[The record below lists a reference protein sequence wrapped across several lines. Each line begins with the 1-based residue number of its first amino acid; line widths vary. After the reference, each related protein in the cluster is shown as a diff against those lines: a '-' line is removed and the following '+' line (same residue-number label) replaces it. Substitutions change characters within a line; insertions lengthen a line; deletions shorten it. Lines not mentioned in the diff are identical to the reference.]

1 MSFPLYISKR
11 LISSKKDSKF
21 ISFISGI
28 SIAGIALGVATLII
42 ALSILN
48 GFERTITNK
57 IVDFDSHIQI
67 SAYSGT
73 LGNYKSVLPLIK
85 KNLEPYAE
93 TVNPFVSEIAIISSK
108 TIKDGISIK
117 GIRPED
123 TWKGVREDII
133 QGKLELTD
141 DPDLPSIIIGKKLAD
156 KLMVKIGDKLT
167 VFALNKNK
175 IPSAENMPNIQ
186 KFVIAGIFE
195 SGMAAYDDLIAYVN
209 LNTAQRLFNINDKI
223 SGYDIRVND
232 ITKIDSLTNFL
243 VSYLNY
249 PYAVRS
255 IYQIHRN
262 IFTWISLQ
270 KKPIPIVLG
279 LIIIVAVFNIVG
291 TLLMIVLEKTNAVGI
306 LKSLG
311 ANRKQIIS
319 IFVYQGCYLAIVGIL
334 IGNVIAFLLTEL
346 QLRFKL
352 ISIPSSVYF
361 MSSVP
366 IFISAQ
372 NFLIVSVIT
381 FALCIIASLMP
392 SYIASKIQPVSTLR
406 FN

>member
-11 LISSKKDSKF
+11 LIFSKKGSKF

-67 SAYSGT
+67 SSYSGT
-73 LGNYKSVLPLIK
+73 LSNYNLVLPLLK
-85 KNLEPYAE
+85 EKLYPQAE
-93 TVNPFVSEIAIISSK
+93 NVNPFVSQLAIISSK

-123 TWKGVREDII
+123 SWKGLQEDII
-133 QGKLELTD
+133 QGKLELID
-141 DPDLPSIIIGKKLAD
+141 NADLPTMLIGKKLAD
-156 KLMVKIGDKLT
+156 KLMVKIGDKVT
-167 VFALNKNK
+167 IFALNKNK
-175 IPSAENMPNIQ
+175 IPSVENLPNIQ
-186 KFVIAGIFE
+186 KFVITGIFE

-209 LNTAQRLFNINDKI
+209 INAAQRLFNLNDKV

-232 ITKIDSLTNFL
+232 ITKIDSLTNYL
-243 VSYLNY
+243 INHLNY

-262 IFTWISLQ
+262 IFTWIALQ

-319 IFVYQGCYLAIVGIL
+319 IFIYQGCYLAIAGIL
-334 IGNVIAFLLTEL
+334 IGNIIAFILTEL
-346 QLRFKL
+346 QLRYKI

-361 MSSVP
+361 MSSIP

-372 NFLIVSVIT
+372 NFLIVSTIT
-381 FALCIIASLMP
+381 FILCIIASLMP

>member
-11 LISSKKDSKF
+11 LIFSKKDSKF

-28 SIAGIALGVATLII
+28 SITGIALGVATLII

-67 SAYSGT
+67 ASYTG
-73 LGNYKSVLPLIK
+73 LLKDYNLILPVLKEKLY
-85 KNLEPYAE
+85 PYAE
-93 TVNPFVSEIAIISSK
+93 NVNPFVSQLAIISSK
-108 TIKDGISIK
+108 TTKDGISIK

-123 TWKGVREDII
+123 NWKGVREDII
-133 QGKLELTD
+133 QGKLELKD
-141 DPDLPSIIIGKKLAD
+141 DQVLPSIIIGKKLAD
-156 KLMVKIGDKLT
+156 KLMVKVGDKVT

-175 IPSAENMPNIQ
+175 IPSADNMPNIQ

-195 SGMAAYDDLIAYVN
+195 SGMAAYDDLVAYTN
-209 LNTAQRLFNINDKI
+209 LNTAQRLFNTNDNI

-232 ITKIDSLTNFL
+232 ISKIDSLSDYLTNHL
-243 VSYLNY
+243 SY

-262 IFTWISLQ
+262 IFTWIELQ

-279 LIIIVAVFNIVG
+279 LIIIVAVFNIIG

-311 ANRKQIIS
+311 ASRKQIIS
-319 IFVYQGCYLAIVGIL
+319 IFVYQGCYLAIAGIL
-334 IGNVIAFLLTEL
+334 IGNVIAFILTWL
-346 QLRFKL
+346 QYRYKL

-366 IFISAQ
+366 IYISPQ

>member
-133 QGKLELTD
+133 QGKMELTD
-141 DPDLPSIIIGKKLAD
+141 DPDLPTIIIGKKLSD

-167 VFALNKNK
+167 VFALNRNK

-311 ANRKQIIS
+311 ANRKQIIT

-334 IGNVIAFLLTEL
+334 IGNIIAFVLTEL

>member
-1 MSFPLYISKR
+1 MFFPFYISKR
-11 LISSKKDSKF
+11 FVSSRKDSGF

-42 ALSILN
+42 ALSILA

-67 SAYSGT
+67 TSYTGT
-73 LGNYKSVLPLIK
+73 LTNYQIVLPILKEKLSPNIISI
-85 KNLEPYAE
+85 
-93 TVNPFVSEIAIISSK
+93 NPFVSQLAIVSGK

-123 TWKGVREDII
+123 DWKAIQKDII
-133 QGKLELTD
+133 SGKYELNEKKS
-141 DPDLPSIIIGKKLAD
+141 LPSIIIGKKLAD
-156 KLMVKIGDKLT
+156 KLMVKVGDRIS

-175 IPSAENMPNIQ
+175 IPSPQNMPNIQ
-186 KFVIAGIFE
+186 RFMITGIFE
-195 SGMAAYDDLIAYVN
+195 SGMAAYDDLVAYVN
-209 LNTAQRLFNINDKI
+209 FDDAQKLFNIGNDI
-223 SGYDIRVND
+223 SGYDIRVSD
-232 ITKIDSLTNFL
+232 ISKIDSLSNYL
-243 VSYLNY
+243 SDHLNY

-270 KKPIPIVLG
+270 KKPIPIILG

-291 TLLMIVLEKTNAVGI
+291 TLLMIVLEKTNAIGT

-311 ANRKQIIS
+311 AKRKQIIS
-319 IFVYQGCYLAIVGIL
+319 IFIYQGCYLAIAGVL

-346 QLRFKL
+346 QMRYKI
-352 ISIPSSVYF
+352 ISIPSDIYF

-366 IFISAQ
+366 VFISSQ
-372 NFLIVSVIT
+372 NFIVVSIAT
-381 FALCIIASLMP
+381 FVLCIIASLVP
-392 SYIASKIQPVSTLR
+392 SLIASEIQPISSLR

>member
-1 MSFPLYISKR
+1 MSFPSYISKR
-11 LISSKKDSKF
+11 LIFSKKDSKF

-28 SIAGIALGVATLII
+28 SITGIALGVATLII

-48 GFERTITNK
+48 GFERTITDK

-67 SAYSGT
+67 SSYSGT
-73 LGNYKSVLPLIK
+73 LSNYDLVLPLLK
-85 KNLEPYAE
+85 EKLYPQAKD
-93 TVNPFVSEIAIISSK
+93 VNPFVSQLAIISSK

-123 TWKGVREDII
+123 SWKGVQEDII
-133 QGKLELTD
+133 QGKLKLID
-141 DPDLPSIIIGKKLAD
+141 NADLPTIIIGKKLAD
-156 KLMVKIGDKLT
+156 KLMVKIGDNVT
-167 VFALNKNK
+167 IFALNKNK
-175 IPSAENMPNIQ
+175 IPSAENLPNIQ
-186 KFVIAGIFE
+186 KFVITGIFE
-195 SGMAAYDDLIAYVN
+195 SGMATYDDLIAYVN
-209 LNTAQRLFNINDKI
+209 IKTAQRLFNLNDKV

-232 ITKIDSLTNFL
+232 ITKIDSLTN
-243 VSYLNY
+243 YLTIHLSY

-262 IFTWISLQ
+262 IFTWIALQ

-279 LIIIVAVFNIVG
+279 LIIIVAVFNIIG
-291 TLLMIVLEKTNAVGI
+291 TLLMIVLEKTNTVGI

-319 IFVYQGCYLAIVGIL
+319 IFIYQGCYLAIMGIL
-334 IGNVIAFLLTEL
+334 IGNIIAFVLIEL
-346 QLRFKL
+346 QFRYKL

-372 NFLIVSVIT
+372 NFLIVSIIT
-381 FALCIIASLMP
+381 FALCIIASFMP
-392 SYIASKIQPVSTLR
+392 SYIASKIHPVSTIR

>member
-11 LISSKKDSKF
+11 LIFSKKDSKF

-28 SIAGIALGVATLII
+28 SITGIALGVATLII

-67 SAYSGT
+67 ASYTG
-73 LGNYKSVLPLIK
+73 LLKDYNLILPVLKEKLY
-85 KNLEPYAE
+85 PYAE
-93 TVNPFVSEIAIISSK
+93 NVNPFVSQLAIISSK
-108 TIKDGISIK
+108 TTKDGISIK

-123 TWKGVREDII
+123 NWKGVREDII
-133 QGKLELTD
+133 QGKLDLKD
-141 DPDLPSIIIGKKLAD
+141 DQVLPSIIIGKKLAD
-156 KLMVKIGDKLT
+156 KLMVKVGDKVT

-175 IPSAENMPNIQ
+175 IPSADNMPNIQ
-186 KFVIAGIFE
+186 KFIIAGIFE
-195 SGMAAYDDLIAYVN
+195 SGMAAYDDLVAYTN
-209 LNTAQRLFNINDKI
+209 LNTAQRLFNTNDNI

-232 ITKIDSLTNFL
+232 ISKIDSLADYLTNHL
-243 VSYLNY
+243 SY

-262 IFTWISLQ
+262 IFTWIELQ

-279 LIIIVAVFNIVG
+279 LIIIVAVFNIIG

-311 ANRKQIIS
+311 ASRKQIIS
-319 IFVYQGCYLAIVGIL
+319 IFVYQGCYLAIAGIL
-334 IGNVIAFLLTEL
+334 IGNVIAFILTWL
-346 QLRFKL
+346 QYRYKL

-366 IFISAQ
+366 IYISPQ

-381 FALCIIASLMP
+381 FALCIVASLMP

>member
-11 LISSKKDSKF
+11 LIFSKKDSKF

-28 SIAGIALGVATLII
+28 SITGIALGVATLII

-67 SAYSGT
+67 ASYSST
-73 LGNYKSVLPLIK
+73 LSNYKYVLPVLK
-85 KNLEPYAE
+85 KDLQPYVVS
-93 TVNPFVSEIAIISSK
+93 VNPFVSQLAIISSK
-108 TIKDGISIK
+108 TITDGISIK

-123 TWKGVREDII
+123 NWTGVSKDIKL
-133 QGKLELTD
+133 GKLELAD
-141 DPDLPSIIIGKKLAD
+141 DAVLPTIVIGKKLAD
-156 KLMVKIGDKLT
+156 KLMVKVGDKVTL
-167 VFALNKNK
+167 FALNRNR
-175 IPSAENMPNIQ
+175 IPSPENLPNIQ
-186 KFVIAGIFE
+186 KFIISGIFE
-195 SGMAAYDDLIAYVN
+195 SGMSVYDDLIAYVN
-209 LNTAQRLFNINDKI
+209 LKSAQRLFNINNNI
-223 SGYDIRVND
+223 SGYDIRLNN
-232 ITKIDSLTNFL
+232 ITKIDSLTN
-243 VSYLNY
+243 YLTNHLDY

-255 IYQIHRN
+255 IYQVHRN

-291 TLLMIVLEKTNAVGI
+291 TLLMIVLEKTGAVGV

-311 ANRKQIIS
+311 AKKKQIIA
-319 IFVYQGCYLAIVGIL
+319 IFVYQGCYLAIAGIL
-334 IGNVIAFLLTEL
+334 IGNIIAFILTEL
-346 QLRFKL
+346 QLRYKI
-352 ISIPSSVYF
+352 ISIPSSIYF

-366 IFISAQ
+366 IFISIQ
-372 NFLIVSVIT
+372 NYLIVSIIT
-381 FALCIIASLMP
+381 FILCIIASLMP
-392 SYIASKIQPVSTLR
+392 SFIASKIQPVSALR

>member
-11 LISSKKDSKF
+11 LIFSKKGSKF

-67 SAYSGT
+67 SSYSGT
-73 LGNYKSVLPLIK
+73 LSNYNLVLPLLK
-85 KNLEPYAE
+85 EKLYPQAE
-93 TVNPFVSEIAIISSK
+93 NVNPFVSQLAIISSK

-123 TWKGVREDII
+123 SWKGLQEDII
-133 QGKLELTD
+133 QGKLELID
-141 DPDLPSIIIGKKLAD
+141 DADLPTMLIGKKLAD
-156 KLMVKIGDKLT
+156 KLMVKIGDKVT
-167 VFALNKNK
+167 IFALNKNK
-175 IPSAENMPNIQ
+175 IPSVENLPNIQ
-186 KFVIAGIFE
+186 KFVITGIFE

-209 LNTAQRLFNINDKI
+209 INAAQRLFNLNDKV

-232 ITKIDSLTNFL
+232 ITKIDSLTNYL
-243 VSYLNY
+243 INHLNY

-262 IFTWISLQ
+262 IFTWIALQ

-319 IFVYQGCYLAIVGIL
+319 IFIYQGCYLAIAGIL
-334 IGNVIAFLLTEL
+334 IGNIIAFILTEL
-346 QLRFKL
+346 QLRYKI

-372 NFLIVSVIT
+372 NFLIVSTIT
-381 FALCIIASLMP
+381 FILCIIASLMP

>member
-11 LISSKKDSKF
+11 LIFSKKESKF

-28 SIAGIALGVATLII
+28 SITGIALGVATLII

-67 SAYSGT
+67 SSYVGT
-73 LGNYKSVLPLIK
+73 LGNYNKVLPALNEK
-85 KNLEPYAE
+85 LYPYA
-93 TVNPFVSEIAIISSK
+93 VNINPFVSQLAIISSK

-123 TWKGVREDII
+123 DWKGVREDII
-133 QGKLELTD
+133 QGKFLLKD
-141 DPDLPSIIIGKKLAD
+141 DADLPDIIIGKKLAD
-156 KLMVKIGDKLT
+156 KLMVKLGDKIT
-167 VFALNKNK
+167 VFALNKNQ
-175 IPSAENMPNIQ
+175 IPSAENPPNIQ
-186 KFVIAGIFE
+186 KFVITGIFE
-195 SGMAAYDDLIAYVN
+195 SGMAAYDDLVAYVN
-209 LNTAQRLFNINDKI
+209 LKTAQRLFNINNNI

-232 ITKIDSLTNFL
+232 ITKIDSLTEYLTNH
-243 VSYLNY
+243 LNY
-249 PYAVRS
+249 PYAARS
-255 IYQIHRN
+255 IYDLHRN

-319 IFVYQGCYLAIVGIL
+319 IFVYQGCYLAIAGIL
-334 IGNVIAFLLTEL
+334 IGNVIALVLTEL
-346 QLRFKL
+346 QLRYKL

-366 IFISAQ
+366 IFISVP
-372 NFLIVSVIT
+372 NFLIVSAVT

-392 SYIASKIQPVSTLR
+392 SYIASKIQPVSTLI
-406 FN
+406 

>member
-11 LISSKKDSKF
+11 LIFSKKGSKF

-67 SAYSGT
+67 SSYSGT
-73 LGNYKSVLPLIK
+73 LSNYNLVLPLLK
-85 KNLEPYAE
+85 EKLYPQAE
-93 TVNPFVSEIAIISSK
+93 NVNPFVSQLAIISSK

-123 TWKGVREDII
+123 SWKGLQEDII
-133 QGKLELTD
+133 QGKLELID
-141 DPDLPSIIIGKKLAD
+141 NADLPTMLIGKKLAD
-156 KLMVKIGDKLT
+156 KLMVKIGDKVT
-167 VFALNKNK
+167 IFALNKNK
-175 IPSAENMPNIQ
+175 IPSVENLPNIQ
-186 KFVIAGIFE
+186 KFVITGIFE

-209 LNTAQRLFNINDKI
+209 INAAQRLFNLNDKV

-232 ITKIDSLTNFL
+232 ITKIDSLTNYL
-243 VSYLNY
+243 TNHLNY

-262 IFTWISLQ
+262 IFTWIALQ

-319 IFVYQGCYLAIVGIL
+319 IFIYQGCYLAIAGIL
-334 IGNVIAFLLTEL
+334 IGNIIAFILTEL
-346 QLRFKL
+346 QLRYKI

-361 MSSVP
+361 MSSIP

-372 NFLIVSVIT
+372 NFLIVSTIT
-381 FALCIIASLMP
+381 FILCIIASLMP

>member
-1 MSFPLYISKR
+1 L
-11 LISSKKDSKF
+11 
-21 ISFISGI
+21 
-28 SIAGIALGVATLII
+28 
-42 ALSILN
+42 
-48 GFERTITNK
+48 
-57 IVDFDSHIQI
+57 
-67 SAYSGT
+67 
-73 LGNYKSVLPLIK
+73 VLPLLK
-85 KNLEPYAE
+85 EKLYPQAE
-93 TVNPFVSEIAIISSK
+93 NVNPFVSQLAIISSK

-123 TWKGVREDII
+123 SWKGLQEDII
-133 QGKLELTD
+133 QGKLELID
-141 DPDLPSIIIGKKLAD
+141 DADLPTMLIGKKLAD
-156 KLMVKIGDKLT
+156 KLMVKIGDKVT
-167 VFALNKNK
+167 IFALNKNK
-175 IPSAENMPNIQ
+175 IPSVENLPNIQ
-186 KFVIAGIFE
+186 KFVITGIFE

-209 LNTAQRLFNINDKI
+209 INAAQRLFNLNDKV

-232 ITKIDSLTNFL
+232 ITKIDSLTNYL
-243 VSYLNY
+243 INHLNY

-262 IFTWISLQ
+262 IFTWIALQ

-319 IFVYQGCYLAIVGIL
+319 IFIYQGCYLAIAGIL
-334 IGNVIAFLLTEL
+334 IGNIIAFILTEL
-346 QLRFKL
+346 QLRYKI

-361 MSSVP
+361 MSSIP

-372 NFLIVSVIT
+372 NFLIVSTIT
-381 FALCIIASLMP
+381 FILCIIASLMP

>member
-11 LISSKKDSKF
+11 LIFSKKGSKF

-67 SAYSGT
+67 SSYSGT
-73 LGNYKSVLPLIK
+73 LSNYNLVLPLLK
-85 KNLEPYAE
+85 EKLYPQAE
-93 TVNPFVSEIAIISSK
+93 NVNPFVSQLAIISSK

-123 TWKGVREDII
+123 SWKGLQEDII
-133 QGKLELTD
+133 QGKLELID
-141 DPDLPSIIIGKKLAD
+141 DADLPTMLIGKKLAD
-156 KLMVKIGDKLT
+156 KLMVKIGDKVT
-167 VFALNKNK
+167 IFALNKNK
-175 IPSAENMPNIQ
+175 IPSVENLPNIQ
-186 KFVIAGIFE
+186 KFVITGIFE

-209 LNTAQRLFNINDKI
+209 INAAQRLFNLNDKV

-232 ITKIDSLTNFL
+232 ITKIDSLTNYL
-243 VSYLNY
+243 INHLNY

-262 IFTWISLQ
+262 IFTWIALQ

-319 IFVYQGCYLAIVGIL
+319 IFIYQGCYLAIAGIL
-334 IGNVIAFLLTEL
+334 IGNIIAFILTEL
-346 QLRFKL
+346 QLRYKI

-361 MSSVP
+361 MSSIP

-372 NFLIVSVIT
+372 NFLIVSTIT
-381 FALCIIASLMP
+381 FILCIIASLMP

>member
-11 LISSKKDSKF
+11 LIFSKKGSKF

-67 SAYSGT
+67 SSYSGT
-73 LGNYKSVLPLIK
+73 LSNYNLVLPLLK
-85 KNLEPYAE
+85 EKLYPQAE
-93 TVNPFVSEIAIISSK
+93 NVNPFVSQLAIISSK

-123 TWKGVREDII
+123 SWKGLQEDII
-133 QGKLELTD
+133 QGKLELID
-141 DPDLPSIIIGKKLAD
+141 NADLPTMLIGKKLAD
-156 KLMVKIGDKLT
+156 KLMVKIGDKVT
-167 VFALNKNK
+167 IFALNKNK
-175 IPSAENMPNIQ
+175 IPSVENLPNIQ
-186 KFVIAGIFE
+186 KFVITGIFE

-209 LNTAQRLFNINDKI
+209 INAAQRLFNLNDKV

-232 ITKIDSLTNFL
+232 ITKIDSLTNYL
-243 VSYLNY
+243 INHLNY

-262 IFTWISLQ
+262 IFTWIALQ

-319 IFVYQGCYLAIVGIL
+319 IFIYQGCYLAIAGIL
-334 IGNVIAFLLTEL
+334 IGNIIAFILTEL
-346 QLRFKL
+346 QLRYKI

-372 NFLIVSVIT
+372 NFLIVSTIT
-381 FALCIIASLMP
+381 FILCIIASLMP

>member
-1 MSFPLYISKR
+1 LILPVLKEKLY
-11 LISSKKDSKF
+11 
-21 ISFISGI
+21 
-28 SIAGIALGVATLII
+28 
-42 ALSILN
+42 
-48 GFERTITNK
+48 
-57 IVDFDSHIQI
+57 
-67 SAYSGT
+67 
-73 LGNYKSVLPLIK
+73 
-85 KNLEPYAE
+85 PYAE
-93 TVNPFVSEIAIISSK
+93 NVNPFVSQLAIISSK
-108 TIKDGISIK
+108 TTKDGISIK

-123 TWKGVREDII
+123 NWKGVREDII
-133 QGKLELTD
+133 QGKLELKD
-141 DPDLPSIIIGKKLAD
+141 DQVLPSIIIGKKLAD
-156 KLMVKIGDKLT
+156 KLMVKVGDKVT

-175 IPSAENMPNIQ
+175 IPSADNMPNIQ

-195 SGMAAYDDLIAYVN
+195 SGMAAYDDLVAYTN
-209 LNTAQRLFNINDKI
+209 LNTAQRLFNTNDNI

-232 ITKIDSLTNFL
+232 ISKIDSLSDYLTNHL
-243 VSYLNY
+243 SY

-262 IFTWISLQ
+262 IFTWIELQ

-279 LIIIVAVFNIVG
+279 LIIIVAVFNIIG

-311 ANRKQIIS
+311 ASRKQIIS
-319 IFVYQGCYLAIVGIL
+319 IFVYQGCYLAIAGIL
-334 IGNVIAFLLTEL
+334 IGNVIAFILTWL
-346 QLRFKL
+346 QYRYKL

-366 IFISAQ
+366 IYISPQ

>member
-1 MSFPLYISKR
+1 MPFSLYISKR
-11 LISSKKDSKF
+11 LIFSKKDSKF

-28 SIAGIALGVATLII
+28 SITGIALGVATLII

-67 SAYSGT
+67 DSYTAV
-73 LGNYKSVLPLIK
+73 LKNYTSVLPELK
-85 KNLEPYAE
+85 QKLYPYAE
-93 TVNPFVSEIAIISSK
+93 NVNPFVSQLAIISSK

-123 TWKGVREDII
+123 NWKGVKEDII
-133 QGKLELTD
+133 QGKLELID
-141 DPDLPSIIIGKKLAD
+141 DPAVPTIIIGKKLAD
-156 KLMVKIGDKLT
+156 KLMVKTGDKVT

-195 SGMAAYDDLIAYVN
+195 SGMAAYDDLVAYIN
-209 LNTAQRLFNINDKI
+209 LNTAQKLFSINDYI

-232 ITKIDSLTNFL
+232 ISKIDSLTDYLSNH
-243 VSYLNY
+243 LNY

-262 IFTWISLQ
+262 IFTWVELQ

-311 ANRKQIIS
+311 ANRRQIIS
-319 IFVYQGCYLAIVGIL
+319 IFVYQGCYLAIAGIL
-334 IGNVIAFLLTEL
+334 IGNVIAFILTWL
-346 QLRFKL
+346 QYRYKL

-366 IFISAQ
+366 IYLTPL

-381 FALCIIASLMP
+381 FALCIIASIMP